1 MSSLQAEMRDGVE
14 LLWKQIVGEDDAAAN
29 VAAIDKDNRH
39 SGIWV
44 LVLFAIVVVVVFLPF
59 FIMICRLN
67 LKDRHQTKNEKKNG
81 RHKTE
86 IV

>member
-1 MSSLQAEMRDGVE
+1 MSNLQAEVRDGVK
-14 LLWKQIVGEDDAAAN
+14 LLWKQIVGEDDASAN

-39 SGIWV
+39 NGIWV
-44 LVLFAIVVVVVFLPF
+44 LVLFAIVVVIVFLPF

-67 LKDRHQTKNEKKNG
+67 QKDKRMKAGGESTK
-81 RHKTE
+81 